1 VRGLLSVT
9 ACLAGAAP
17 AAAQLVRE
25 SPARI
30 DSLRLL
36 ARRDS
41 CDPGVFYSL
50 GMALLS
56 RQQYDAADSALR
68 HAVRIDPRLAEGWYA
83 LGAVQND
90 NRRYWDTL
98 RRQGPDAESAER
110 QQRSSWRRKAFLI
123 DPFVDVSLLPGA
135 AATAAW
141 DVLDAMVSR
150 AAAPRGTLDS
160 VPAGLLWAHALAS
173 ARTLRYRDAIGD
185 LETLLR
191 LGQAAER
198 DPTMAGVPLRTN
210 EFRYMLAALQQ
221 RAGNSQE
228 AVRLYAD
235 VLANDLGNY
244 MAHVQL
250 AGLYE
255 AARDWPAALRERR
268 AATDVNPDDH
278 TLFTDLAVTLTR
290 ADQWPA
296 AEDALQQALT
306 MGTCDTRIL
315 YLLGVVQQHNGRL
328 AEARRSFET
337 FLALAPRGALTPR
350 EDAQRRLARLP

>member
-1 VRGLLSVT
+1 VRVLLAA

-41 CDPGVFYSL
+41 CDPGLFYSL

-56 RQQYDAADSALR
+56 RQQSDAADSALR
-68 HAVRIDPRLAEGWYA
+68 HAVRIDPRLAEGWYV

-90 NRRYWDTL
+90 NRRYWDAL

-110 QQRSSWRRKAFLI
+110 QQRASWRRKAFLI
-123 DPFVDVSLLPGA
+123 DPFVDISLLPGTA
-135 AATAAW
+135 AASAW
-141 DVLDAMVSR
+141 DELDGWVDR
-150 AAAPRGTLDS
+150 AAAQRGSLDS

-173 ARTLRYRDAIGD
+173 ARTLRYRNAIGD
-185 LETLLR
+185 VEALLR

-198 DPTMAGVPLRTN
+198 DPSLAGVPLRTN

-221 RAGNSQE
+221 RTGNDQE
-228 AVRLYAD
+228 AVRLYTD
-235 VLANDLGNY
+235 VLAHDLGNY

-250 AGLYE
+250 ARLHE
-255 AARDWPAALRERR
+255 EARDWPEALRQRR
-268 AATDVNPDDH
+268 AAAAVNPDDH
-278 TLFTDLAVTLTR
+278 TLLTDLAVTLTR
-290 ADQWPA
+290 AGQWPA
-296 AEDALQQALT
+296 AEDALEQALAI
-306 MGTCDTRIL
+306 GACDTRIL
-315 YLLGVVQQHNGRL
+315 YQLGIVQQHNGRL

-337 FLALAPRGALTPR
+337 FLALAPRGALTSR
-350 EDAQRRLARLP
+350 DDVQRRLARLP